1 MSTLVHQ
8 VKTLAECALSLIHVP
23 LGELSPFCCAF
34 NVPLLPLLPLANRK
48 GSKGTLKAHQNGLKS
63 LKGTWNSCKAHSPDI
78 LSP

>member
-1 MSTLVHQ
+1 MSTLVYQ
-8 VKTLAECALSLIHVP
+8 VKTLGECALSLINVP
-23 LGELSPFCCAF
+23 LGDLSPFRCAF
-34 NVPLLPLLPLANRK
+34 NVPLLPLLSLANRK